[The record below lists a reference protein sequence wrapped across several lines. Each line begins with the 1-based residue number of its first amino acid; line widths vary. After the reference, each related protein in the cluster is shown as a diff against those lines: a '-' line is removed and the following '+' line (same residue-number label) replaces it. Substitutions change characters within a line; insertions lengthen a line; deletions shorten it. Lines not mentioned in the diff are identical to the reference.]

1 MKFFRILPFFSKI
14 WKFSRI
20 VIFLIF
26 RFFQFFRKNRNFL
39 DFEGKWKFSKIFH
52 IFFDFL
58 NDFLMNFKKFWCSG
72 KLKFSSFQ
80 KVPYLFTKYAPLALC
95 MAVSEKP
102 VKKTVFHVKSS
113 LLGIEVTK
121 SALDLPDQ
129 WIWEHPAPILI
140 DAQIFCRHKNFLNG
154 SNGPGGSV
162 LWNLTCQ
169 ITLLTP

>member
-1 MKFFRILPFFSKI
+1 MY
-14 WKFSRI
+14 WKTY
-20 VIFLIF
+20 LII
-26 RFFQFFRKNRNFL
+26 
-39 DFEGKWKFSKIFH
+39 GASKIFV
-52 IFFDFL
+52 IFEKSCFFQNISDFFNFL
-58 NDFLMNFKKFWCSG
+58 SDFFMDFKKFWCSG

-80 KVPYLFTKYAPLALC
+80 KVPCLFTKYAPLALC

-102 VKKTVFHVKSS
+102 FKKTVFHVKSS

-129 WIWEHPAPILI
+129 CFSQHSAPILI

-169 ITLLTP
+169 ITLHTP

>member
-1 MKFFRILPFFSKI
+1 MDL
-14 WKFSRI
+14 
-20 VIFLIF
+20 
-26 RFFQFFRKNRNFL
+26 KNF
-39 DFEGKWKFSKIFH
+39 G
-52 IFFDFL
+52 
-58 NDFLMNFKKFWCSG
+58 CSG
-72 KLKFSSFQ
+72 KENVSSFQ
-80 KVPYLFTKYAPLALC
+80 KVSCLFTKYAPLALC

-129 WIWEHPAPILI
+129 CFSEHPAPILI
-140 DAQIFCRHKNFLNG
+140 DAQIFCRHKNFFNG

>member
-1 MKFFRILPFFSKI
+1 MRKSKNMKKNRNFYFFSKL

-20 VIFLIF
+20 MI
-26 RFFQFFRKNRNFL
+26 FL
-39 DFEGKWKFSKIFH
+39 DFSNFFSH
-52 IFFDFL
+52 FFDFL
-58 NDFLMNFKKFWCSG
+58 NDFFMNFKKIWCSG

-140 DAQIFCRHKNFLNG
+140 DAQIFCRHKNFFNG